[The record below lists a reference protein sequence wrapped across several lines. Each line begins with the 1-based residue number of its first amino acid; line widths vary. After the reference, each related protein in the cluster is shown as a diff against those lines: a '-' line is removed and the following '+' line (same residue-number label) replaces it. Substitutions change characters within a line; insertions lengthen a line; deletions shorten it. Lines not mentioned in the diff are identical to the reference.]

1 MAENNEKLEN
11 FSWDTWDEASL
22 GEAKQE
28 AEKQPEKEE
37 VAQPVKEEVEAKEEI
52 KKEVEEEV
60 EEKEIDFDN
69 IDFVEE
75 DESNDKETSTNSNLI
90 SQLKDNGIFAA
101 LEDEE
106 FADGLSDEDLPDM
119 IDKEVDARVEET
131 MESFF
136 DEMDDDGI
144 AFLKFKK
151 NGGKTSDFLN
161 AYNKFNSTP
170 SGDLDD
176 ESYQESVVKHG
187 MKLEG
192 YDEEDINDKIEW
204 LKEGAKL
211 KRHAQKYEA
220 KIDNAKAIEKE
231 KIVKQQKIQ
240 AQEQAKQRE
249 NLSQELKDK
258 LEEVDTIGQFTFSK
272 KDKKHLHSYMTRANV
287 KVGKDTYMTQ
297 MQTDLQNVFQDP
309 EKILIIAK
317 LLRNDFD
324 VSDVIRDTETK
335 VTRKTKDK
343 IERKSTKMKS
353 SNSST
358 GRRKKALFEYFDD

>member
-28 AEKQPEKEE
+28 AEKQPEEKE
-37 VAQPVKEEVEAKEEI
+37 VIQPKKEKVEA
-52 KKEVEEEV
+52 KKEVEEIQEEV

-69 IDFVEE
+69 IDFIEE
-75 DESNDKETSTNSNLI
+75 DEDNKETSANSSLI

-106 FADGLSDEDLPDM
+106 FADGLSDEDLPDI

-136 DEMDDDGI
+136 DEMDEDAI

-192 YDEEDINDKIEW
+192 YDDEDIEDKIEW
-204 LKEGAKL
+204 LKEGSKL
-211 KRHAQKYEA
+211 KRHAQKYES
-220 KIDNAKAIEKE
+220 KIENAKSIEKE
-231 KIVKQQKIQ
+231 KIVKQQKLQ

-249 NLSQELKDK
+249 RLSQELKDK
-258 LEEVDTIGQFTFSK
+258 LEDTDTIGQFTFSK
-272 KDKKHLHSYMTRANV
+272 KDKKNLHSYMTRANV